1 MDKYAIIQENVSL
14 KEYSTIGIGG
24 RCKYLAT
31 PYSLEDAA
39 KLIEYLKDNDIK
51 YYILGNA
58 SNVLI
63 DDKVFDGVVIRLDS
77 LDKIEIEGNEI
88 TAGAGVMMPKL
99 VNIALQKGL
108 VSLAF
113 ASMIPGTVGG
123 SVAGNA
129 GAYDHELMDF
139 LKEVKVVDKKGNIK
153 TLKKDDIS
161 YGYRYT
167 SLIGNYIILSATF
180 ISKEGDAIKE
190 LADIQMRN
198 EKRKDTQPLDKPNVG
213 SIFRNPKEIPAGR
226 LIEEMGLKG
235 YTIGGAKV
243 SEKHANFIIND
254 NNATFEDVI
263 KLIEYIKK
271 KAKEERNIDLVV
283 EPRIIKWD
291 EL

>member
-1 MDKYAIIQENVSL
+1 MDNYAIILENASL
-14 KEYSTIGIGG
+14 KDYSTIGIGG
-24 RCKYLAT
+24 RCKYLAK
-31 PYSLEDAA
+31 PYSLEDTQ
-39 KLIEYLKDNDIK
+39 KLIKYLKEHEMK

-63 DDKVFDGVVIRLDS
+63 DDHDFDGVIIKLDS
-77 LDKIEIEGNEI
+77 LDKIEIEGTEI

-123 SVAGNA
+123 CVAGNA
-129 GAYDHELMDF
+129 GAYDHEVMEY
-139 LKEVKVVDKKGNIK
+139 LKEVKVLDEEGK
-153 TLKKDDIS
+153 LKVLTKDDIS

-167 SLIGNYIILSATF
+167 SLIGKYVILSATF

-190 LADIQMRN
+190 LTDIQMRN
-198 EKRKDTQPLDKPNVG
+198 ERRKDTQPLDKPNVG
-213 SIFRNPKEIPAGR
+213 SIFRNPESIPAGK
-226 LIEEMGLKG
+226 LIEELGLKG

-243 SEKHANFIIND
+243 SEKHANFIINE
-254 NNATFEDVI
+254 NNASFEDVLN
-263 KLIEYIKK
+263 LIAYIKQI
-271 KAKEERNIDLVV
+271 AKEKRDIELVV